1 MYTYLTVVWNQ
12 IHMQQFIFLLTDDII
27 IFLILMEVMT
37 ATSTVISI

>member
-1 MYTYLTVVWNQ
+1 
-12 IHMQQFIFLLTDDII
+12 MQQFIFLLTDDII